1 MSADGHYAALPRP
14 AAQVAHHYGPNVQL
28 LSHPWAMTLLNRL
41 SRAETRQPEVDLIC
55 EALFD
60 WLFTTVASRELRTTR
75 LSNPTRMAEFSPA
88 GVYTGEGVDP
98 KQPAVVVDV
107 ARAGILP
114 SARFYRGLNLLL
126 DPDGVRQDH
135 IFMNRETDAD
145 GTVTGVN
152 LSGSKI
158 GGPIDDATIFL
169 PDPMAATGS
178 SISRV
183 FRLYQDELS
192 GDPRRVVAVH
202 LIVTPEYLRR
212 ITSDFPKVRVYAIR
226 LDRGLSDPAVLD
238 TAPGERWDAEV
249 GLNDHQYI
257 VPGAGGLGEVLNNAW
272 V

>member
-1 MSADGHYAALPRP
+1 
-14 AAQVAHHYGPNVQL
+14 
-28 LSHPWAMTLLNRL
+28 MTLLNRL

-60 WLFTTVASRELRTTR
+60 WLFSVVASQELITGQT
-75 LSNPTRMAEFSPA
+75 SNETRMAEFTPA
-88 GVYTGEGVDP
+88 GVYTGEAIDP
-98 KQPAVVVDV
+98 EQSAVVVDV

-114 SARFYRGLNLLL
+114 SSRFFRGLNLVLN
-126 DPDGVRQDH
+126 PDRVRQDH
-135 IFMNRETDAD
+135 IFMNRRTDAQ

-158 GGPIDDATIFL
+158 GGSTDGATIFL

-183 FRLYQDELS
+183 FRLYRDELG

-226 LDRGLSDPAVLD
+226 LDRGLSDSTVLD
-238 TAPGERWDAEV
+238 TVPGERWEAEV
-249 GLNDHQYI
+249 GLNEHQYI

>member
-1 MSADGHYAALPRP
+1 MAADRQYAQLPRP
-14 AAQVAHHYGPNVQL
+14 TGGTDHHYGPQVHL
-28 LSHPWAMTLLNRL
+28 LSHPWAMSLLNRL
-41 SRAETRQPEVDLIC
+41 SRSETRQPEVDLPVG
-55 EALFD
+55 ALYD
-60 WLFTTVASRELRTTR
+60 WLFTQVASRELATR
-75 LSNPTRMAEFSPA
+75 QVTNPTRMSEFTDA
-88 GVYTGEGVDP
+88 GRYSGEAIAPD
-98 KQPAVVVDV
+98 QSAVVVDV

-114 SARFYRGLNLLL
+114 SARFFRGLNLLL

-135 IFMNRETDAD
+135 IFMNRETDAN

-158 GGPIDDATIFL
+158 GGPIDGATIFL

-183 FRLYQDELS
+183 FRLYRDDLGQ
-192 GDPRRVVAVH
+192 DPRRVVAVH

-212 ITSDFPKVRVYAIR
+212 ITSEFPKVRVYAIR
-226 LDRGLSDPAVLD
+226 LDRGLSMSTVLD
-238 TAPGERWDAEV
+238 TVPGESWDNEV
-249 GLNDHQYI
+249 GLNEHQYI

>member
-1 MSADGHYAALPRP
+1 MPADRQYAQLPRP
-14 AAQVAHHYGPNVQL
+14 AVGVTHRYGDNIQL
-28 LSHPWAMTLLNRL
+28 LSHPWAMSLLNRL
-41 SRAETRQPEVDLIC
+41 SRAETRQPEVDLLC
-55 EALFD
+55 GALYD
-60 WLFTTVASRELRTTR
+60 WLFTHVASRELLTGTTR
-75 LSNPTRMAEFSPA
+75 NETRMAEFTPA
-88 GVYTGEGVDP
+88 GVYAGEAIDP
-98 KQPAVVVDV
+98 DQSAVVVDV

-114 SARFYRGLNLLL
+114 SARFFRGLNLLL
-126 DPDGVRQDH
+126 DPDRVRQDH
-135 IFMNRETDAD
+135 IFMNRETDAA

-183 FRLYQDELS
+183 FRLYRDDLG

-238 TAPGERWDAEV
+238 TVPGERWEDEV
-249 GLNDHQYI
+249 GLNEHQYI